1 MRRSRCASRML
12 PNLAVAL
19 AVLLSSCSR
28 EPTPPSFAETELP
41 AEEVL
46 RQRIDEVV
54 AHIKDTRHLRAREDS
69 AWQIVHG
76 VLAYERQYMIEL
88 DGELVPAMQW
98 LLDGAQL
105 PGGGHLNG
113 WRLEPADHGI
123 RAILEPGS
131 MTGQGHPD
139 QWLGYLSQAG
149 LRLDEPLKVGSKTYK
164 VQDLLEQ
171 AKWDIQPGTE
181 ATWTLMALLTY
192 LPLDAQWTS
201 RDGTE
206 WTMEKL
212 VAREADAEVVGA
224 ACGGSHR
231 LYTLSLAVN
240 RYMEENGLTEE
251 QLEARAQEMK
261 EPDGWIKANRRVLDA
276 IQTARKFQQP
286 DGSFST
292 GFFARAGTSQE
303 LEKQIGA
310 TGHILEVLS
319 VSLTDQQLREPWV
332 TAAAARLV
340 ELLDATRD
348 VSMNAGSLY
357 HAAHSLQLYR
367 EQRFG
372 PSEVAP
378 AAVTQARAS
387 IDTQT
392 N

>member
-1 MRRSRCASRML
+1 ML
-12 PNLAVAL
+12 PSLAVAL
-19 AVLLSSCSR
+19 TLLLSSCSR
-28 EPTPPSFAETELP
+28 EPTPPAFAESQLP
-41 AEEVL
+41 PEEVL
-46 RQRIDEVV
+46 RQRIDDMV
-54 AHIKDTRHLRAREDS
+54 AHVKETRHLRAREDS

-98 LLDGAQL
+98 LLDGARL
-105 PGGGHLNG
+105 PEGGHLNG
-113 WRLEPADHGI
+113 WRLEPADRGI

-149 LRLDEPLKVGSKTYK
+149 LRLDESLMVAGKKHEVS
-164 VQDLLEQ
+164 DLLEQ

-181 ATWTLMALLTY
+181 ATWTLMALVSY
-192 LPLDAQWTS
+192 LPLDAKWTS

-212 VAREADAEVVGA
+212 VAREADAEVNGA
-224 ACGGSHR
+224 ACGGCHR
-231 LYTLSLAVN
+231 LYALSIAVN
-240 RYMEENGLTEE
+240 RYMEEQGITEE
-251 QLEARAQEMK
+251 QLEQRHAEQ
-261 EPDGWIKANRRVLDA
+261 PNGWTKANSRVLDA
-276 IQTARKFQQP
+276 IKTARQFQQP

-303 LEKQIGA
+303 LEKQIGS

-367 EQRFG
+367 GRRFG
-372 PSEVAP
+372 PVEADP
-378 AAVTQARAS
+378 AIVTQAKAGS
-387 IDTQT
+387 DTQT